1 MFFCIYGDFQ
11 DTWIKL
17 GHYWSISHKKR
28 NCYPANCLSVSFSL
42 SLVCHS
48 SLQLALA
55 TWRLNSRTTAHSAP
69 RTKASHL
76 KTRSTHLGLPRRAA
90 WCSALK
96 PLLLVRVMSAAWS
109 NNRANMSSRFLEI
122 ASWRGVSPS
131 ESCKQK
137 TYFPLCYIYSVSFN
151 NQSAYK

>member
-1 MFFCIYGDFQ
+1 MFFATTRILEIQ
-11 DTWIKL
+11 L
-17 GHYWSISHKKR
+17 GYYWSISYEKR
-28 NCYPANCLSVSFSL
+28 HCYPAQAVYRCLSL
-42 SLVCHS
+42 LLRRS
-48 SLQLALA
+48 SLRLALA

-90 WCSALK
+90 WCRALK

-131 ESCKQK
+131 ESCEQK
-137 TYFPLCYIYSVSFN
+137 TYFPHCYIYPVFLIIKVHKN
-151 NQSAYK
+151 I

>member
-1 MFFCIYGDFQ
+1 MFFATMGIFKIFGYSL
-11 DTWIKL
+11 DTTDPLVTRSVIVIRRKL
-17 GHYWSISHKKR
+17 FIGVF
-28 NCYPANCLSVSFSL
+28 LSFSG
-42 SLVCHS
+42 HRS
-48 SLQLALA
+48 SLQLAFA

-90 WCSALK
+90 WCRALK

-131 ESCKQK
+131 ESCEQK
-137 TYFPLCYIYSVSFN
+137 TYFSLCYIYPVFF
-151 NQSAYK
+151 